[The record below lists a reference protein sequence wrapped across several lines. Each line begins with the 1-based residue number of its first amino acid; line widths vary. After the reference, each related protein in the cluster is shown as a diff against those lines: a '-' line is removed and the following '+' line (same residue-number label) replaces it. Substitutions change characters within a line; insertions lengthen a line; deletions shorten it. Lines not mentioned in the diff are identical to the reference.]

1 MKKSNIKNI
10 LKEEVLA
17 LLKEEDSQI
26 GYTVK
31 IAGETYKLNFDIN
44 RNPTKKGIKLHFT
57 PQESTIATDSK
68 KRNKAINDIQDSID
82 KKLVKVGLQVDY
94 DQDVPMN
101 NVIGFYIKLGDISD
115 FVIKTLKS

>member
-1 MKKSNIKNI
+1 MKNKIKNI
-10 LKEEVLA
+10 IKEEVLS

-31 IAGETYKLNFDIN
+31 IAGQTYTLNFDIN

-57 PQESTIATDSK
+57 PQDSSIATDPK
-68 KRNKAINDIQDSID
+68 KRNEALNKIQDSID
-82 KKLVKVGLQVDY
+82 KKLVKVGLQADY

-115 FVIKTLKS
+115 FIIKTLKS